1 MARQIN
7 FVFNG
12 SNLNAALKKVDRKK
26 IYGWSSIEI
35 KDDQGANC
43 SLASIAD
50 GNLIM
55 PSGSTALVALDEKGE
70 LIDKSTLIGINKD
83 GKEVQKVP
91 SVYDQEVVLR
101 EASMEEYFDLGVKAV
116 YQLESEQ
123 FEGGIAE
130 ALKSGKIL
138 YFVYNYR
145 ADYEGDDA
153 FLIYAEETFFAI
165 TGKCAEFEYI
175 GLEDN
180 ETELVVEESTQ
191 EEGDDLDFAMF

>member
-12 SNLNAALKKVDRKK
+12 SKLNAALKKVDRKK

-35 KDDQGANC
+35 NDDQGATC

-130 ALKSGKIL
+130 AHKSGKIL

>member
-12 SNLNAALKKVDRKK
+12 SQLQAALKKVDRKK

-101 EASMEEYFDLGVKAV
+101 EASMEEYFDLGVKAF

-123 FEGGIAE
+123 FEGDIAE

>member
-1 MARQIN
+1 
-7 FVFNG
+7 
-12 SNLNAALKKVDRKK
+12 
-26 IYGWSSIEI
+26 
-35 KDDQGANC
+35 
-43 SLASIAD
+43 
-50 GNLIM
+50 M

-123 FEGGIAE
+123 FEGGITE

-153 FLIYAEETFFAI
+153 F
-165 TGKCAEFEYI
+165 
-175 GLEDN
+175 
-180 ETELVVEESTQ
+180 
-191 EEGDDLDFAMF
+191 DLC